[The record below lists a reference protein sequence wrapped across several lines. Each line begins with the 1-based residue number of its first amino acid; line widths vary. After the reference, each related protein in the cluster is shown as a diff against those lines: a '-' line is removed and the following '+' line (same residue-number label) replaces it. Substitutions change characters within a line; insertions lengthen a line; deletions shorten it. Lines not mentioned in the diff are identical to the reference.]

1 MVIILPPDALRV
13 VPDVG
18 VVVPTL
24 SCAIVNANTVKVVR
38 HALQSGILVVEQT
51 LLLSD
56 LILQARDL
64 SLNLVLIGD

>member
-1 MVIILPPDALRV
+1 M

-18 VVVPTL
+18 VVVAAL

-38 HALQSGILVVEQT
+38 HALQRGILVVEQT
-51 LLLSD
+51 LLLGD

-64 SLNLVLIGD
+64 CLDLVLIGD